1 MVNKKEDTSKFT
13 TLSKK
18 SIDDELN
25 DVLGEMGDDD
35 DANDRIVTKLAN
47 RLKRMDKN
55 LHKNIADELKKSR
68 EEAERKKKEEEE
80 RNGKKD
86 REDKPDDKYDKLLAK
101 LEALEKANEER
112 DKKASRAATIEA
124 VRKGLKDKFDKAKL
138 ELNDFF
144 LDTAISKLEIPDKD
158 ADVTENVIYELL
170 LADRLPVNLGA
181 VYENVVAQELVASG
195 NGLFYHTWSKEDAN
209 RNYEIDFILPRG
221 KKICPVE
228 VKSSGYKTHASLN
241 AFLEKYPSRV
251 GTAYLVYTKDLRK
264 DSAITCMPTYMTRF
278 I

>member
-1 MVNKKEDTSKFT
+1 MTIEELLELVNKKEDTSKFT

-18 SIDDELN
+18 SIDEELN

-35 DANDRIVTKLAN
+35 DENDRIVTKLAN

-80 RNGKKD
+80 RNGKKGG
-86 REDKPDDKYDKLLAK
+86 EDTPDDKYDKLLAK

-158 ADVTENVIYELL
+158 ADVTDLVSKAEGIYTTDFKR
-170 LADRLPVNLGA
+170 ATGNTAIPRMG
-181 VYENVVAQELVASG
+181 SG
-195 NGLFYHTWSKEDAN
+195 S
-209 RNYEIDFILPRG
+209 
-221 KKICPVE
+221 
-228 VKSSGYKTHASLN
+228 SSGGGRTIPDDEWDDIIEPK
-241 AFLEKYPSRV
+241 EK
-251 GTAYLVYTKDLRK
+251 
-264 DSAITCMPTYMTRF
+264 
-278 I
+278 

>member
-1 MVNKKEDTSKFT
+1 MTIEELLELVNKKEDTSKFT
-13 TLSKK
+13 SLSKK
-18 SIDDELN
+18 SIYEELN

-35 DANDRIVTKLAN
+35 DENDRIVTKLAN

-80 RNGKKD
+80 RKKKEEEERNGKKNG
-86 REDKPDDKYDKLLAK
+86 EDNPDDKYDKLLAK

-158 ADVTENVIYELL
+158 ADVTDLVSKAEGIYTTDFKR
-170 LADRLPVNLGA
+170 ATGSTAIPHIG
-181 VYENVVAQELVASG
+181 SG
-195 NGLFYHTWSKEDAN
+195 S
-209 RNYEIDFILPRG
+209 
-221 KKICPVE
+221 
-228 VKSSGYKTHASLN
+228 SSGGGRTIPDDEWDDIIEPK
-241 AFLEKYPSRV
+241 EK
-251 GTAYLVYTKDLRK
+251 
-264 DSAITCMPTYMTRF
+264 
-278 I
+278 

>member
-1 MVNKKEDTSKFT
+1 MTIEELLELVNKKEDTSKFT

-18 SIDDELN
+18 SIDEELN

-35 DANDRIVTKLAN
+35 DENDRIVTKLAN

-80 RNGKKD
+80 RKGKNGG
-86 REDKPDDKYDKLLAK
+86 EDTPDDKYDKLLAK

-158 ADVTENVIYELL
+158 ADVTDLVSKAEGIYTTDFKR
-170 LADRLPVNLGA
+170 ATGNTAIPRMG
-181 VYENVVAQELVASG
+181 SG
-195 NGLFYHTWSKEDAN
+195 S
-209 RNYEIDFILPRG
+209 
-221 KKICPVE
+221 
-228 VKSSGYKTHASLN
+228 SSGGGRTIPDDEWDDIIEPK
-241 AFLEKYPSRV
+241 EK
-251 GTAYLVYTKDLRK
+251 
-264 DSAITCMPTYMTRF
+264 
-278 I
+278 